1 MGDNTQVA
9 RTPSP
14 EQELSQDRTGSSYS
28 HSRRGLSRSMA
39 TGAPSR
45 DSPINSTLVQH
56 QANTLS
62 STPMLSTPT
71 EFHDV
76 KSPYPYNRRPT
87 SVIPDLQYPNVA
99 PDNDSWP
106 SFGEAPRDLASVP
119 LHQPSMP
126 RNSSVPGSGGDLS
139 NGLTDGQT
147 SPSSS
152 SLPQRSGSLAPT
164 EPEQFR
170 RLVEH
175 LIKLSSVREER
186 MSRQREIFS
195 LRSGELSTFSSD
207 AAQATKSVQDQ
218 MEVVKLQAEEMRA
231 QATQMLQEA
240 NKTRELADRLI
251 ASVETLNVDV
261 PNTRI
266 HVDHLVERSE
276 QMTSF
281 MRKTFDWLATL
292 RGRELEKVEAI
303 QAEFAEQALAEI
315 NRLARMQELQRQLE
329 RRKAEAREK
338 EEAAKREQEEREAA
352 KKAEEEA
359 EAARREAYEAQRAA
373 VMAQKRRANEEHAQ
387 SIQAER
393 ERRLA
398 DVSGSGPAPSTVSPG
413 VASEHTSSARVITS
427 HSTPPVTYGPSHSP
441 TRGKGPL
448 EIATPLPQPPPSP
461 NKAKAVPAP
470 VFFVPAQT
478 EVGRTVKTDS
488 PLSSTTLASELHPLI
503 VKSSHP
509 PPLNH
514 RTHAPAQDQMLRP
527 EPRRTTPK
535 PEPRPVEIKRE
546 PSVEELPATRSQAP
560 PLQSS
565 AVIDEGRQWH
575 LTIPRKTPS
584 QEGNRDQH
592 NQASSR
598 PPSRSDSP
606 YVAQTQ
612 DHRRGI
618 DHFVPAPLE
627 QANSTHSRDSLHG
640 HADQG
645 TSVRG
650 YTRQDSTSS
659 DRSPPRWSD
668 RDRRSRS
675 PLPRRP
681 LSRSPSP
688 YARKRLR
695 SGTPRYDSRQAP
707 DHWKSQQRSP
717 WRSRPDWA
725 DRERGRDGDRQSHD
739 YDRERRG
746 DSPRRYR
753 PPPPRRAVDTYRP
766 PSHSPAPPSP
776 RRYRYERLSP
786 RPGYHE
792 RSPSYDAQRFVGSDA
807 QDRESERFNTKAR
820 HHEPPSE
827 AEVRQS
833 VGREEQ
839 QRWQRPTPSPSD
851 RDRTPTPPPRL
862 AEAEVGLLDRINMNE
877 AENRGRGRGRQPPGG
892 VTRGGPNPRRGI
904 RGGPSGA
911 RGRGVASGS
920 TPALLTRMNGTTTR
934 GGIRPAHA
942 PSLSDRM
949 QQD

>member
-1 MGDNTQVA
+1 
-9 RTPSP
+9 
-14 EQELSQDRTGSSYS
+14 
-28 HSRRGLSRSMA
+28 MA
-39 TGAPSR
+39 TGPSLR
-45 DSPINSTLVQH
+45 DSPMNSTLVQH

-62 STPMLSTPT
+62 STPMLSTLS

-76 KSPYPYNRRPT
+76 KSPHPYDRRPT

-99 PDNDSWP
+99 PENDSWP
-106 SFGEAPRDLASVP
+106 SLGEEQPAPRDHTSVP
-119 LHQPSMP
+119 PHQPSMP
-126 RNSSVPGSGGDLS
+126 RNSSVPGSGGGLS

-152 SLPQRSGSLAPT
+152 TLPQRSRSLAPT

-175 LIKLSSVREER
+175 LIKLASVREER

-207 AAQATKSVQDQ
+207 AARATKSVQDQ

-261 PNTRI
+261 PNTRT

-276 QMTSF
+276 QMSSF

-315 NRLARMQELQRQLE
+315 NRLAREQELQRQLE
-329 RRKAEAREK
+329 RRRAAAREK

-398 DVSGSGPAPSTVSPG
+398 DVSGSGPAPSTVSPN
-413 VASEHTSSARVITS
+413 VASEHTNDVRVTTLLSS
-427 HSTPPVTYGPSHSP
+427 PPVTHGPSRSP
-441 TRGKGPL
+441 TRGKGPP
-448 EIATPLPQPPPSP
+448 EIAAPLPQPPPSP

-488 PLSSTTLASELHPLI
+488 PLSSTTLASELHPPT

-514 RTHAPAQDQMLRP
+514 RTHAPAQDQMLRL

-535 PEPRPVEIKRE
+535 SEPRPVEIKRE
-546 PSVEELPATRSQAP
+546 PSVEELPATRSLAP
-560 PLQSS
+560 PLQVST
-565 AVIDEGRQWH
+565 VMDEGHQRH

-584 QEGNRDQH
+584 QEGNKDQR
-592 NQASSR
+592 NQISSR
-598 PPSRSDSP
+598 PPSRSNSP
-606 YVAQTQ
+606 YVAQTE
-612 DHRRGI
+612 DHRHLI
-618 DHFVPAPLE
+618 NHSVPAPSE

-645 TSVRG
+645 TDVRG

-659 DRSPPRWSD
+659 DRSRPRWSD

-688 YARKRLR
+688 YARKRVR
-695 SGTPRYDSRQAP
+695 SGTPHYDSRQAP

-725 DRERGRDGDRQSHD
+725 DRDRGRDGDRQFHD
-739 YDRERRG
+739 YDRERQG

-753 PPPPRRAVDTYRP
+753 PPPRRDVNSYRP
-766 PSHSPAPPSP
+766 RSHSPAPPSP
-776 RRYRYERLSP
+776 RRYRYERSP

-792 RSPSYDAQRFVGSDA
+792 RSPSYDVQRFVGPDA
-807 QDRESERFNTKAR
+807 QDRESERFNTNAR
-820 HHEPPSE
+820 HYEPPSE
-827 AEVRQS
+827 S
-833 VGREEQ
+833 VAREEQ

-877 AENRGRGRGRQPPGG
+877 AENRGRGRGRLPPGG
-892 VTRGGPNPRRGI
+892 VPRGGPNPRRGI
-904 RGGPSGA
+904 RGGPSGG
-911 RGRGVASGS
+911 RGRGAASGS
-920 TPALLTRMNGTTTR
+920 TPALLTRMNATSTR